1 LKRRFLI
8 NTATLGELG
17 KEKIRL
23 VDQESGA
30 ALPIRCYPLHIDRV
44 LDNLLSNATHAI
56 PEEGGELSIR
66 SYQMDSW
73 GVAEIINTGRISK
86 QDGERLLLSDA
97 RGRGIHITQRLVKH
111 MGVRLELETR
121 EGQTA
126 FRVFLPVAQVSGGN

>member
-1 LKRRFLI
+1 M
-8 NTATLGELG
+8 
-17 KEKIRL
+17 
-23 VDQESGA
+23 
-30 ALPIRCYPLHIDRV
+30 PIRCYPLHIDRV